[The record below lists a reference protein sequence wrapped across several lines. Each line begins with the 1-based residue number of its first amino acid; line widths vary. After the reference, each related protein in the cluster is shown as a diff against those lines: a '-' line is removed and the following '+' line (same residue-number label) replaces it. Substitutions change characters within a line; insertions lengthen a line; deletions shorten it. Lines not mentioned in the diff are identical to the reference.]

1 MEGERI
7 LMSEFKLFRMYDSS
21 FLCLEQTD
29 GKGNKEGLYLC
40 DDELDDLIDAI
51 HEFKNEGVKI

>member
-1 MEGERI
+1 
-7 LMSEFKLFRMYDSS
+7 MSEFKLFRMYDSS